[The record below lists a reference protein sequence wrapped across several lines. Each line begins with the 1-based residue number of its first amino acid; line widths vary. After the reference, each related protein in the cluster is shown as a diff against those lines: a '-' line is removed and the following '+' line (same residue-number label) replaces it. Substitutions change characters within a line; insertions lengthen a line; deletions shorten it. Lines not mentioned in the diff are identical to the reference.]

1 MSTEEFIAKQRK
13 VFQQIIEKD
22 IPLEIAA
29 RSTAALQSVRIFVEG
44 KNSQGSLIGHG
55 AYNDN
60 KPLYVNPKTSPG
72 RKFAPAGKPF
82 EFGKTKGGKIKTVR
96 SESRIVK
103 GVSKPHV
110 TRWFPSY
117 KAYRQTIG
125 RNTTKV
131 DLFLSGD
138 LKSDFSNSSANP
150 NSPGKPIKSNN
161 HEYLSGFKRDINAK
175 KAEGI
180 EKKYNDPIFSLTAE
194 EKKNFFNIA
203 TKEFT
208 RLIANA

>member
-1 MSTEEFIAKQRK
+1 MSTEEYIAKQKK

-29 RSTAALQSVRIFVEG
+29 RSTAAIQSVRIFVDG
-44 KNSQGSLIGHG
+44 KNSQGSLTGHG

-82 EFGKTKGGKIKTVR
+82 AFGKTKSGKTKTVR
-96 SESRIVK
+96 STSRVQK
-103 GVSKPHV
+103 GSVKPHT

-150 NSPGKPIKSNN
+150 NSPGKAIKVNS
-161 HEYLSGFKRDINAK
+161 HEYVSGFRRDINVK
-175 KAEGI
+175 KAEGLA
-180 EKKYNDPIFSLTAE
+180 KKYNDPIFSLSSA
-194 EKKNFFNIA
+194 EKKNFFAIA
-203 TKEFT
+203 TKEFQ
-208 RLIANA
+208 RLINA